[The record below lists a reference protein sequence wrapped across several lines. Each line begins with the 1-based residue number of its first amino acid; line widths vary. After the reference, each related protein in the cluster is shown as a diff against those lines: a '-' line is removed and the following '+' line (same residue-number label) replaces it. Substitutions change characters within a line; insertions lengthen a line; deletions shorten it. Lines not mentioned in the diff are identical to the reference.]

1 MTAREA
7 ESTPS
12 LTADL
17 LFTDGLPAL
26 DDEVGYRG
34 AVAARA
40 AGITYRQLDYWARTE
55 LVEPTF
61 GQIGTVKKI
70 DYEIDLGSSLPL

>member
-40 AGITYRQLDYWARTE
+40 AMQRL
-55 LVEPTF
+55 
-61 GQIGTVKKI
+61 
-70 DYEIDLGSSLPL
+70 

>member
-26 DDEVGYRG
+26 DDVTVDGKHVRRGYVVTKSIILGDSSTTTPPRHT
-34 AVAARA
+34 RSC
-40 AGITYRQLDYWARTE
+40 QLSFSTRM
-55 LVEPTF
+55 
-61 GQIGTVKKI
+61 
-70 DYEIDLGSSLPL
+70 